1 MSKKLHIVFILLIV
15 TGFIK
20 AQEAKYVWQI
30 RGTMPYPVSGAQV
43 VYDIA
48 ASSDKIYLLGGY
60 SDSLQS
66 EVDWIQEYDVVKNT
80 WKIVGRMLQSRE
92 QFVADIWK
100 NSIMYFGGAV
110 GSSTDKNS
118 IETWDYKIVTNLP
131 SVYDRTKNFGRSFST
146 GQIVGNTLYIIGGNP
161 STQSDTLDYI
171 VGYNLDT
178 KQVGFTFKSP
188 SANTFSQR
196 MTFIVSPYIY
206 IFGGVLNGVTNTI
219 QRFNINQQ
227 RLENLTEKLLDV
239 RAAGS
244 AVYNPLSQKGFII
257 GGYNEKFGALNTV
270 EEIEFFPDGTLSIK
284 QGPPLTYARTNL
296 MAVAYKNG
304 LVAVFGGRTD
314 RGHSG
319 STVPYFEILELVTSV
334 DNNKD
339 KLPLAHK
346 LLPNYPNPFNP
357 STNISF
363 ELASDADISLDV
375 YNVLGEHVIN
385 LVKSNKAA
393 GSYLKIWDGTDIY
406 GKSVPS
412 GVYFVTLKINNNP
425 LNNNSNSILT
435 QKMLLL
441 K

>member
-1 MSKKLHIVFILLIV
+1 MTKKLHIIFLLFFIAVYIN
-15 TGFIK
+15 
-20 AQEAKYVWQI
+20 AQEAKYQWVV
-30 RGTMPYPVSGAQV
+30 RGSMPYPVSGAQV

-80 WKIVGRMLQSRE
+80 WRIVGRMLQPRE

-131 SVYDRTKNFGRSFST
+131 SVYDRTRNFGRSFST
-146 GQIVGNTLYIIGGNP
+146 GQIIGNTLYIIGGNP

-244 AVYNPLSQKGFII
+244 AVFNPLSQKGFII

-270 EEIEFFPDGTLSIK
+270 EEIEFLLDGTLSIK
-284 QGPPLTYARTNL
+284 PGPPLTYARTNL

-304 LVAVFGGRTD
+304 FVAVFGGRTD

-319 STVPYFEILELVTSV
+319 NTVPYFEILELVTSV
-334 DNNKD
+334 DNKKND
-339 KLPLAHK
+339 LPLEHR

-357 STNISF
+357 STTISF
-363 ELASDADISLDV
+363 DLASDADISLDV
-375 YNVLGEHVIN
+375 YNLLGEHIN
-385 LVKSNKAA
+385 TLVKSQKTA
-393 GSYLKIWDGTDIY
+393 GHYTKVWDGTDKY

-412 GVYFVTLKINNNP
+412 GIYFVTLRINDD
-425 LNNNSNSILT
+425 SKRERQNSILT
-435 QKMLLL
+435 QKMLLV

>member
-1 MSKKLHIVFILLIV
+1 MINKLNIALMLLLF
-15 TGFIK
+15 TGYVY
-20 AQEAKYVWQI
+20 AQETKYQWVV
-30 RGTMPYPVSGAQV
+30 RGTMKYPVSGAQV

-48 ASSDKIYLLGGY
+48 SSSDKIYLLGGY

-80 WKIVGRMLQSRE
+80 WRIVGRMLQPRE

-100 NSIMYFGGAV
+100 NSIMYFGGAAI
-110 GSSTDKNS
+110 SSTDKNS

-131 SVYDRTKNFGRSFST
+131 SVYDRAKNFGRSFST
-146 GQIVGNTLYIIGGNP
+146 GQIIGNTLYIIGGNP

-171 VGYNLDT
+171 VGYNLET
-178 KQVGFTFKSP
+178 KQVSFTFKSP

-196 MTFIVSPYIY
+196 MTMIVSPYIY

-219 QRFNINQQ
+219 QRFDINKQ

-239 RAAGS
+239 RAGGS

-270 EEIEFFPDGTLSIK
+270 EEIEFLPDGTLSIK
-284 QGPPLTYARTNL
+284 QGPSLTYARTNL

-319 STVPYFEILELVTSV
+319 STVPYFELLELVTSV
-334 DNNKD
+334 DENKQN
-339 KLPLAHK
+339 LPLTHK
-346 LLPNYPNPFNP
+346 LFPNYPNPFNP

-363 ELASDADISLDV
+363 EIASEADISLDV
-375 YNVLGEHVIN
+375 YNVLGEHIIN
-385 LVKSNKAA
+385 LISSYKTPGK
-393 GSYLKIWDGTDIY
+393 YLKNWNGLDKY
-406 GKSVPS
+406 GNAVPT
-412 GVYFVTLKINNNP
+412 GIYFVTLKVSS
-425 LNNNSNSILT
+425 NSFKEKSASILT

>member
-1 MSKKLHIVFILLIV
+1 MTKKLHIIFLLFFIAVYIN
-15 TGFIK
+15 
-20 AQEAKYVWQI
+20 AQEAKYQWVV
-30 RGTMPYPVSGAQV
+30 RGNMPYPVSGAQV

-80 WKIVGRMLQSRE
+80 WRIVGRMLQPRE

-131 SVYDRTKNFGRSFST
+131 SVYDRTRNFGRSFST
-146 GQIVGNTLYIIGGNP
+146 GQIIGNTLYIIGGNP

-244 AVYNPLSQKGFII
+244 AVFNPLSQKGFII

-270 EEIEFFPDGTLSIK
+270 EEIEFLPDGTLSIK
-284 QGPPLTYARTNL
+284 PGPPLTYARTNL

-334 DNNKD
+334 DNKKND
-339 KLPLAHK
+339 LPLEHR

-357 STNISF
+357 STTISF
-363 ELASDADISLDV
+363 DLASDADISLDV
-375 YNVLGEHVIN
+375 YNLLGEHIN
-385 LVKSNKAA
+385 TLVKSQKTA
-393 GSYLKIWDGTDIY
+393 GHYAKVWDGTDKY

-412 GVYFVTLKINNNP
+412 GIYFVTLKISG
-425 LNNNSNSILT
+425 NSKSERQTSILT
-435 QKMLLL
+435 QKMLLV

>member
-1 MSKKLHIVFILLIV
+1 MNKKLYIVLLFLIV
-15 TGFIK
+15 SGYIN
-20 AQEAKYVWQI
+20 AQQTKLVWVV
-30 RGTMPYPVSGAQV
+30 RGSMPYPVSGAQV

-60 SDSLQS
+60 SDSLQT

-80 WKIVGRMLQSRE
+80 WRIVGRMLQARE

-131 SVYDRTKNFGRSFST
+131 SVYHRSRDFGRSFST

-270 EEIEFFPDGTLSIK
+270 EEIEFLPDGTLSIR

-319 STVPYFEILELVTSV
+319 STVRQVEILEEVVSV
-334 DNNKD
+334 DNKNEN
-339 KLPLAHK
+339 LPLTHK
-346 LLPNYPNPFNP
+346 LFPNYPNPFNP

-385 LVKSNKAA
+385 LVKSNKTA
-393 GSYLKIWDGTDIY
+393 GSYLKIWDGTDKY
-406 GKSVPS
+406 GKAVPS

-425 LNNNSNSILT
+425 VNNSSKSILT

>member
-1 MSKKLHIVFILLIV
+1 MKKKFYIVLLLV
-15 TGFIK
+15 LTAGCIK
-20 AQEAKYVWQI
+20 AQEAKYIWNV
-30 RGTMPYPVSGAQV
+30 RGSMKYPVSGAQV

-66 EVDWIQEYDVVKNT
+66 EVDWIQEYDVVKNS
-80 WKIVGRMLQSRE
+80 WRIVGRMLQPRE

-131 SVYDRTKNFGRSFST
+131 SVYDRAKNFGRSFST

-219 QRFNINQQ
+219 QRFNISQQ
-227 RLENLTEKLLDV
+227 KLENLTEKLLDV

-270 EEIEFFPDGTLSIK
+270 EEIEFLPDGTLSIK
-284 QGPPLTYARTNL
+284 PGPPLTYARTNL

-334 DNNKD
+334 EAEKEN
-339 KLPLAHK
+339 LPLTHK
-346 LLPNYPNPFNP
+346 LWQNYPNPFNP
-357 STNISF
+357 STNIAF
-363 ELASDADISLDV
+363 DIAAEANLSLDI
-375 YNVLGEHVIN
+375 YNTIGEHIITLLNSYKVP
-385 LVKSNKAA
+385 
-393 GSYLKIWDGTDIY
+393 GSYIKTWNGTDKF
-406 GKSVPS
+406 GKMVPS
-412 GVYFVTLKINNNP
+412 GVYFVTLKINS
-425 LNNNSNSILT
+425 NSFKDRSTSILT
-435 QKMLLL
+435 QKMLLI